1 MENLQSIELI
11 PFKTFKEKINITKKH
26 DGKAKMEIIDNKYIL
41 LERKIEDENMGN
53 GNREI

>member
-53 GNREI
+53 DD